1 MSAHWLDGRLV
12 TALGW
17 ILLHFVWQGALVGC
31 AAAVAL
37 TLLRNARPET
47 RYLAACAALL
57 LCLAWPALDLALA
70 LVTADGPAGAARG
83 LDRLAG
89 AAVSGEAAG
98 LLDWL
103 QGKLDWIVGGWA
115 ACAGALGLRMA
126 AGLVWIGR
134 AVRTEAFDAAWQ
146 ARLTQLAQRCGLTRA
161 VGLRVVDGLSS
172 PVTAGWWRP
181 VVLVPA
187 SLLTGMAP
195 QLLEALLAH
204 ELGHVKRHDY
214 LVNLLQNVAEALLF
228 YHPAV
233 WWISNRIRLEREQI
247 ADDFAARH
255 LGEPRRLAL
264 ALSELERMQ
273 FGGAH
278 LAQAANG
285 GDLLLRVRR
294 LLRPSPQAL
303 GWQAAIPVLGLAI
316 ACATHAHVNARA
328 GARIHVC
335 VGGACRAGAGVN
347 AVGAHHTIGGGRF
360 QYLPQAR
367 VPASRPG
374 RQPRGHGNALLR
386 ARRARRGA
394 GRERREIQRL
404 RQPGRGRARGDRPV
418 QLPPGAG
425 GHTAGSDHGQGA
437 VRLDAAMTPV

>member
-1 MSAHWLDGRLV
+1 MSAHLVDGQLV
-12 TALGW
+12 AAFGW

-31 AAAVAL
+31 ATAVVL

-47 RYLAACAALL
+47 RYLAACLGLL

-70 LVTADGPAGAARG
+70 LGTADGPAGAARG

-89 AAVSGEAAG
+89 AAMPGDATG
-98 LLDWL
+98 LLGWL
-103 QGKLDWIVGGWA
+103 QGKLDWIVASWA

-146 ARLTQLAQRCGLTRA
+146 ARLSQLAQRCGLTRE
-161 VGLRVVDGLSS
+161 VRLRVVEGLAS

-294 LLRPSPQAL
+294 LLRPGTQAL

-316 ACATHAHVNARA
+316 ACAAHAHVNA
-328 GARIHVC
+328 HV
-335 VGGACRAGAGVN
+335 GSTPATSAPITRS
-347 AVGAHHTIGGGRF
+347 AVVDFNSCHKPE
-360 QYLPQAR
+360 YPQAELAAGHEGTATLSF
-367 VPASRPG
+367 VLDEHGAVQQATVHKSSGYASLDE
-374 RQPRGHGNALLR
+374 A
-386 ARRARRGA
+386 ARGA
-394 GRERREIQRL
+394 I
-404 RQPGRGRARGDRPV
+404 ARCSFHPALAGTRPV
-418 QLPPGAG
+418 ATTSLVQYVWTL
-425 GHTAGSDHGQGA
+425 Q
-437 VRLDAAMTPV
+437 

>member
-1 MSAHWLDGRLV
+1 MSAHLLDGQWV

-17 ILLHFVWQGALVGC
+17 SLVHFVWQGALIGC
-31 AAAVAL
+31 ATAVL
-37 TLLRNARPET
+37 LMLLRNARPEA
-47 RYLAACAALL
+47 RYLAACAGLL

-70 LVTADGPAGAARG
+70 LGMFDGPSGAARG
-83 LDRLAG
+83 MDRWSG
-89 AAVSGEAAG
+89 AALPRDAAG

-103 QGKLDWIVGGWA
+103 QARLDWIVGMWA

-126 AGLVWIGR
+126 AGLAWIGHAAR
-134 AVRTEAFDAAWQ
+134 SQAGDPAWQ
-146 ARLTQLAQRCGLTRA
+146 ARLSRMAQRCGLKRA
-161 VGLRVVDGLSS
+161 VRLRVVNGLAS

-273 FGGAH
+273 FGAAR

-294 LLRPSPQAL
+294 LLRPGTQAL

-316 ACATHAHVNARA
+316 ACAAHAHVSARA
-328 GARIHVC
+328 GASPALSALAQASEASITEKAIVDFNS
-335 VGGACRAGAGVN
+335 CRKPEYPHADLAAGHQGTVTLA
-347 AVGAHHTIGGGRF
+347 F
-360 QYLPQAR
+360 Q
-367 VPASRPG
+367 VD
-374 RQPRGHGNALLR
+374 
-386 ARRARRGA
+386 
-394 GRERREIQRL
+394 ER
-404 RQPGRGRARGDRPV
+404 
-418 QLPPGAG
+418 
-425 GHTAGSDHGQGA
+425 GA
-437 VRLDAAMTPV
+437 VRQATVDQSSGYPSMDEAARGAIARCSFHPALAGTQPVATSVKVKYVWTLE

>member
-1 MSAHWLDGRLV
+1 MSAHWLDAQLV

-31 AAAVAL
+31 AAAVVL

-83 LDRLAG
+83 LDRVAG

-103 QGKLDWIVGGWA
+103 QGKLDWIVGVWA

-134 AVRTEAFDAAWQ
+134 AVRTEAVDAAWQ
-146 ARLTQLAQRCGLTRA
+146 ARLTQLAQRCGLARA
-161 VGLRVVDGLSS
+161 VRLRVVDGLSS

-204 ELGHVKRHDY
+204 ELGHVRRHDY

-273 FGGAH
+273 FRGAH

-303 GWQAAIPVLGLAI
+303 GWQAVIPVLGLAI
-316 ACATHAHVNARA
+316 ACAAHAHVNARA
-328 GARIHVC
+328 GAPAALAALAQASMPSARITQSAMVDFNT
-335 VGGACRAGAGVN
+335 CRKP
-347 AVGAHHTIGGGRF
+347 
-360 QYLPQAR
+360 QYPQAELA
-367 VPASRPG
+367 ASHEG
-374 RQPRGHGNALLR
+374 TATLSFVLDERGVVQGASVEKSSGYASLDE
-386 ARRARRGA
+386 AARGA
-394 GRERREIQRL
+394 IAQCSFHPALAGT
-404 RQPGRGRARGDRPV
+404 RPV
-418 QLPPGAG
+418 ATTVKVQYVWTL
-425 GHTAGSDHGQGA
+425 Q
-437 VRLDAAMTPV
+437 

>member
-1 MSAHWLDGRLV
+1 MSAHLADSQLV
-12 TALGW
+12 ATLGW
-17 ILLHFVWQGALVGC
+17 ILLHFLWQGALVGC
-31 AAAVAL
+31 ATAVAL

-47 RYLAACAALL
+47 RYLAACLGLL

-70 LVTADGPAGAARG
+70 LGATDGPAAAARG
-83 LDRLAG
+83 LDRFAG
-89 AAVSGEAAG
+89 TAADRNAAG

-103 QGKLDWIVGGWA
+103 QGKLNWIVMGWA
-115 ACAGALGLRMA
+115 ACAGALGMRLA
-126 AGLVWIGR
+126 AGLAWIGR
-134 AVRTEAFDAAWQ
+134 AARLEAGDPAWQ
-146 ARLTQLAQRCGLTRA
+146 ARLSQMAERCGLTRA
-161 VGLRVVDGLSS
+161 VRLRVVNGLSS

-195 QLLEALLAH
+195 DMLEALLAH

-233 WWISNRIRLEREQI
+233 WWISKRIRSEREQI

-273 FGGAH
+273 FAGAH

-294 LLRPSPQAL
+294 LLRPDTQAL
-303 GWQAAIPVLGLAI
+303 SWHAAIPVLGLAI
-316 ACATHAHVNARA
+316 ACVAQAHVGAPTLSTLAQAAATQITQSAVVDFATCRKPEYPHADLEA
-328 GARIHVC
+328 GHVGTATLAF
-335 VGGACRAGAGVN
+335 V
-347 AVGAHHTIGGGRF
+347 
-360 QYLPQAR
+360 LDE
-367 VPASRPG
+367 
-374 RQPRGHGNALLR
+374 
-386 ARRARRGA
+386 RGA
-394 GRERREIQRL
+394 VQQASVYKSSGYASLDEA
-404 RQPGRGRARGDRPV
+404 ARGAIARCSFHPALAGTRPV
-418 QLPPGAG
+418 A
-425 GHTAGSDHGQGA
+425 TT
-437 VRLDAAMTPV
+437 VRVQYVWTLE